1 MCDDKDDMEGAR
13 LWFYGGTPPMDE
25 PELEEQELHPSPP
38 VGWAWRIEATAD
50 RPIERS
56 CQRAA
61 A

>member
-1 MCDDKDDMEGAR
+1 MCDDNDVEGAR

-25 PELEEQELHPSPP
+25 PELEDQALPSAPQA
-38 VGWAWRIEATAD
+38 GWAWRMEQPAD
-50 RPIERS
+50 SAAARP